1 MIDKIIEIS
10 NYATF
15 NSLKFTNGNN
25 SDWDGKFK
33 KNTVIY
39 APNGTGK
46 TSLSLI
52 FQSIKEDDSSIINKK
67 KKISNDLSPKI
78 SLLSDD
84 NQIIEFDNGTWNKN
98 DDLDIEIFN
107 SFYFE
112 KNVYTFNLDDFF
124 NDFILEN
131 DSELREQVK
140 TLSQK
145 EKQLFKLRKK
155 ARRNRYLIKLAEEDE
170 QKATEVASSLNISTN
185 FKVMKKKNQQISKRV
200 NKLSI
205 ELNNLY
211 KSFENNF
218 STVSEIFGKYC
229 TEINGILSS
238 FNDKIIINEIKPIY
252 KKEKGRLS
260 PTLIYSLSI
269 DGKNTTLQGRNEIS
283 FNYYLSDG
291 DKSAISFASFI
302 AKINIMENFEEK
314 IIIIDDPF
322 TSFDSGRKQRTID
335 LLVRLSSK
343 VSQLILLTHDIEFGE
358 KFSNRIYPK
367 NDLLTLQMFRQR
379 NSTNIKTI
387 DFSRELL
394 MGLIKNISLLHD
406 FNESGASN
414 ETELVN
420 VFNAIRLSLEGIF
433 KIKFFEFNSPNIWLG
448 TYVDYIEKSAI
459 EENYEKFSRL
469 TPYLQKLRELVNYSN
484 SAHHDES
491 IYGSRNI
498 INESE
503 LKSYVKE
510 ALEVID
516 II

>member
-145 EKQLFKLRKK
+145 EKKLFKLRKK

-185 FKVMKKKNQQISKRV
+185 FKVMKKK
-200 NKLSI
+200 
-205 ELNNLY
+205 
-211 KSFENNF
+211 KS
-218 STVSEIFGKYC
+218 T
-229 TEINGILSS
+229 
-238 FNDKIIINEIKPIY
+238 DK
-252 KKEKGRLS
+252 
-260 PTLIYSLSI
+260 
-269 DGKNTTLQGRNEIS
+269 
-283 FNYYLSDG
+283 
-291 DKSAISFASFI
+291 
-302 AKINIMENFEEK
+302 
-314 IIIIDDPF
+314 
-322 TSFDSGRKQRTID
+322 
-335 LLVRLSSK
+335 
-343 VSQLILLTHDIEFGE
+343 
-358 KFSNRIYPK
+358 
-367 NDLLTLQMFRQR
+367 
-379 NSTNIKTI
+379 
-387 DFSRELL
+387 
-394 MGLIKNISLLHD
+394 
-406 FNESGASN
+406 
-414 ETELVN
+414 
-420 VFNAIRLSLEGIF
+420 
-433 KIKFFEFNSPNIWLG
+433 
-448 TYVDYIEKSAI
+448 
-459 EENYEKFSRL
+459 
-469 TPYLQKLRELVNYSN
+469 
-484 SAHHDES
+484 
-491 IYGSRNI
+491 
-498 INESE
+498 
-503 LKSYVKE
+503 
-510 ALEVID
+510 
-516 II
+516 

>member
-185 FKVMKKKNQQISKRV
+185 FKVMKKK
-200 NKLSI
+200 
-205 ELNNLY
+205 
-211 KSFENNF
+211 KS
-218 STVSEIFGKYC
+218 T
-229 TEINGILSS
+229 
-238 FNDKIIINEIKPIY
+238 DK
-252 KKEKGRLS
+252 
-260 PTLIYSLSI
+260 
-269 DGKNTTLQGRNEIS
+269 
-283 FNYYLSDG
+283 
-291 DKSAISFASFI
+291 
-302 AKINIMENFEEK
+302 
-314 IIIIDDPF
+314 
-322 TSFDSGRKQRTID
+322 
-335 LLVRLSSK
+335 
-343 VSQLILLTHDIEFGE
+343 
-358 KFSNRIYPK
+358 
-367 NDLLTLQMFRQR
+367 
-379 NSTNIKTI
+379 
-387 DFSRELL
+387 
-394 MGLIKNISLLHD
+394 
-406 FNESGASN
+406 
-414 ETELVN
+414 
-420 VFNAIRLSLEGIF
+420 
-433 KIKFFEFNSPNIWLG
+433 
-448 TYVDYIEKSAI
+448 
-459 EENYEKFSRL
+459 
-469 TPYLQKLRELVNYSN
+469 
-484 SAHHDES
+484 
-491 IYGSRNI
+491 
-498 INESE
+498 
-503 LKSYVKE
+503 
-510 ALEVID
+510 
-516 II
+516 